1 MSTAVGTDWKTAP
14 LPRNAEGW
22 IARATEVAA
31 VLATDAAARDKAA
44 ATPHAEVRLLK
55 DSGLVT
61 LLGPVEHGG
70 GGQDWPTAYRVVREV
85 AKADGSIGQ
94 LLGYHYLWNWA
105 ARLVGTREQWEQVEA
120 DAARNRWFFGGAV
133 NTRDADVV
141 VRDEGDTL
149 TFTGGKSFSTGS
161 KVSDVTV
168 LEGVLEGT
176 DDHVFAIVPSDSEG
190 LTFHDDWD
198 NIGQRLSESGG
209 VTLDAVRVPWSA
221 AAGYVDKRFRPRVYN
236 TLNVPTI
243 QLVFVSFY
251 LGIAAG
257 ALETAATYT
266 RAKSRPCPGDHQP
279 HLRSDRRPRHRRHR
293 RPRPLLAQR
302 PHAHPA
308 RPGRLQAPRGRPPRP
323 HRRPA
328 AAHLILLK
336 GPAMATILS
345 VSGSLSATSR
355 TARLLRHLD
364 QRLITQGHEVIPFD
378 VRDLP
383 RRRPARRG
391 LPAPG
396 DPAGHGTGRAGGRGR
411 GRHPVYKA
419 AYSGLLKALLDLLPQ
434 YALTGKTV
442 LPLATGGSTAHVL
455 AIDYALRPVL
465 SSMGAQHIV
474 PSWFPLDRDITVGDG
489 GTVTVAPDSADA
501 LTQVTDRFSATLGG
515 RTALLAATG

>member
-1 MSTAVGTDWKTAP
+1 MSTAVRTDWKTAP
-14 LPRNAEGW
+14 LPKNAEDW

-31 VLATDAAARDKAA
+31 VLATDAASRDKAA

-133 NTRDADVV
+133 NPRDADVV

-149 TFTGGKSFSTGS
+149 TFTGRKSFSTGS

-198 NIGQRLSESGG
+198 NIGQRLTESGG

-221 AAGYVDKRFRPRVYN
+221 AAGYVGKRFRPRVYN

-257 ALETAATYT
+257 ALETSATYT
-266 RAKSRPCPGDHQP
+266 RAKSRPWLHG
-279 HLRSDRRPRHRRHR
+279 
-293 RPRPLLAQR
+293 
-302 PHAHPA
+302 
-308 RPGRLQAPRGRPPRP
+308 
-323 HRRPA
+323 
-328 AAHLILLK
+328 
-336 GPAMATILS
+336 
-345 VSGSLSATSR
+345 
-355 TARLLRHLD
+355 
-364 QRLITQGHEVIPFD
+364 GHERAVDEPYVIDTYGDLTAKLWAAEALADAVAAEGQKLHDDPDAVTEQARGEFEVRVAAVKARATD
-378 VRDLP
+378 VALEITNRIFEVTGARATAAGEGLDRFWRNVRTHTLHDPVAYKRREVGRHVLTGDLP
-383 RRRPARRG
+383 QP
-391 LPAPG
+391 
-396 DPAGHGTGRAGGRGR
+396 TW
-411 GRHPVYKA
+411 
-419 AYSGLLKALLDLLPQ
+419 YS
-434 YALTGKTV
+434 
-442 LPLATGGSTAHVL
+442 
-455 AIDYALRPVL
+455 
-465 SSMGAQHIV
+465 
-474 PSWFPLDRDITVGDG
+474 
-489 GTVTVAPDSADA
+489 
-501 LTQVTDRFSATLGG
+501 
-515 RTALLAATG
+515 

>member
-1 MSTAVGTDWKTAP
+1 MSTVARTDWRTAP
-14 LPRNAEGW
+14 LPEDAEGW
-22 IARATEVAA
+22 IARAAEVAA

-44 ATPHAEVRLLK
+44 ATPHEEVRLLK

-105 ARLVGTREQWEQVEA
+105 ARLVGTREQWEHVEA
-120 DAARNRWFFGGAV
+120 EAARNRWFFGGAV
-133 NTRDADVV
+133 NPRDADVV

-149 TFTGGKSFSTGS
+149 TFTGRKTFSTGS

-198 NIGQRLSESGG
+198 NIGQRLTESGG

-221 AAGYVDKRFRPRVYN
+221 AAGYVDKQFRPRVYN

-266 RAKSRPCPGDHQP
+266 RAKSRPWLHGGHERAVDEPYVIDTYGD
-279 HLRSDRRPRHRRHR
+279 LTAK
-293 RPRPLLAQR
+293 LWAVEALADAVAAEGQKLYDD
-302 PHAHPA
+302 PDAVTEQA
-308 RPGRLQAPRGRPPRP
+308 RGEFEVRV
-323 HRRPA
+323 A
-328 AAHLILLK
+328 AVKAR
-336 GPAMATILS
+336 ATDVALEI
-345 VSGSLSATSR
+345 TSR
-355 TARLLRHLD
+355 IFEVTGARATASAEGLD
-364 QRLITQGHEVIPFD
+364 RFWRNVRTHTLHDPVAYKRREV
-378 VRDLP
+378 
-383 RRRPARRG
+383 
-391 LPAPG
+391 
-396 DPAGHGTGRAGGRGR
+396 
-411 GRHPVYKA
+411 GRHVLT
-419 AYSGLLKALLDLLPQ
+419 GELPQ
-434 YALTGKTV
+434 PTWY
-442 LPLATGGSTAHVL
+442 S
-455 AIDYALRPVL
+455 
-465 SSMGAQHIV
+465 
-474 PSWFPLDRDITVGDG
+474 
-489 GTVTVAPDSADA
+489 
-501 LTQVTDRFSATLGG
+501 
-515 RTALLAATG
+515 